1 MIKTLM
7 KKHSDRL
14 KKGFTLAELLV
25 AVAIIGI
32 LAGVSFIS
40 VASYLRSM
48 AQLERDAIAK
58 EIYVAAQNHLT
69 MAEGQGF
76 LGVNKSKYGE
86 ATSKPNT
93 YYYIVNNGSGDFKD
107 SMLGLMLPFGSVDE
121 TVRLGGNYLIQY
133 QTNPALVLDVYYS
146 VSGGDQRYQ
155 HTFSEPPENETFL
168 ENTDTKEER
177 RNYKGDSPPS
187 VIGYYGAEDAE
198 SLVTNVLKTP
208 TIKVINAEK
217 LYVEITDPNKEDFA
231 SLKLIVKGEISE
243 KEKAIIVRVENG
255 STEAKNTFFSIKE
268 DTTNTEYNKYWVVLD
283 DITKQGQHF
292 CELFDDFFPGEDISI
307 QAESYSSTSLANIE
321 NSVIYTTNSLFE
333 DIEISETS
341 GTNDVPDTAL
351 IGNIRHLENLDKTL
365 SKVSDSELMKIAITK
380 AKQTTDLSWTDFVE
394 DIKTNPAATNTPT
407 VVNVY
412 TERSTDHVT
421 EDNCFY
427 PVTPG
432 DFSQLLYDGDEYR
445 ISDVQ
450 VNISGN
456 AGLFGSLPDKSQVK
470 NLELVD
476 FSIAVK
482 KPDSSGNTK
491 VYSAGALAGAAENA
505 TVSNVV
511 VYNSSDNTATSNI
524 ATYAGSAGG
533 LIGSM
538 KGGSVTA
545 SASAVY
551 VKNESGDAG
560 GLIGTIAAIEGGTE
574 PSIES
579 CYSSGHTE
587 EGSYYKSASG
597 TNEKTPIYS
606 VEGTGKVGGLVGD
619 AGPAKILYSYSTC
632 SVSAGTGTSGT
643 SGGLIGTGTAASG
656 TAGGLIGTGT
666 GTSTKC
672 YCTGLVNGATKG
684 AFAGTYTGTASDC
697 QFFEIINEVSDD
709 SGFAGYLGA
718 VKNEDYDNIS
728 ALDSSQAS
736 YQSFASGT
744 WVEALPYDTTLEK
757 YYDYKYN
764 LKSVEQLKGSSLGN
778 TYDYYVKMHYGDWP
792 SPEVQVENTAE
803 TAASTP

>member
-76 LGVNKSKYGE
+76 LGVNKSKYGI

-121 TVRLGGNYLIQY
+121 TVRLGGNYLIHY

-155 HTFSEPPENETFL
+155 HTFSESPENETFL

-187 VIGYYGAEDAE
+187 VIGYYGAEDAK

-283 DITKQGQHF
+283 DITKQVLDDITKQRQHF
-292 CELFDDFFPGEDISI
+292 CELFDGFFPGEDISI

-333 DIEISETS
+333 DIEISKTS
-341 GTNDVPDTAL
+341 SMNDVLDTAL

-365 SKVSDSELMKIAITK
+365 SKVSDSETKIAITK

-394 DIKTNPAATNTPT
+394 DIKKNPAATNTPT

-432 DFSQLLYDGDEYR
+432 QYSLLYDGDEYR

-456 AGLFGSLPDKSQVK
+456 AGLFGTLPNGSQVK

-491 VYSAGALAGAAENA
+491 VYSAGALAGDAENA

-524 ATYAGSAGG
+524 STYAGSAGG

-619 AGPAKILYSYSTC
+619 AGPAKISYSYSTC

-643 SGGLIGTGTAASG
+643 AGGLIGTGTD
-656 TAGGLIGTGT
+656 T

-684 AFAGTYTGTASDC
+684 AFAGTYTGTASGC
-697 QFFEIINEVSDD
+697 QFFKIINEVSDD
-709 SGFAGYLGA
+709 SGFTGYLGA
-718 VKNEDYDNIS
+718 VKDKEYNNI
-728 ALDSSQAS
+728 AAFDSDLSS
-736 YQSFASGT
+736 YQNFTSGT
-744 WVEALPYDTTLEK
+744 WVDALPYDSSLEK

-778 TYDYYVKMHYGDWP
+778 EYDYYVKMHYGDWP